1 MAERWCFAHH
11 EPSTQSVPFSRDIVG
26 LAISV
31 LSDPRSPPD
40 SRLTY
45 VAGLELIYPSDKP
58 NTVLGYRLPGSRI
71 MIDLQERP
79 LKGFEVMI
87 GEGGVRAILP
97 LFEKMNNWIG
107 KPVDRS
113 VDFRGPVRISTDNE
127 ILGLSV
133 DFDVMSPW
141 MLYSTSIGP
150 SIDAVVTIVTIV
162 PIDIDIDID
171 ITG

>member
-1 MAERWCFAHH
+1 M
-11 EPSTQSVPFSRDIVG
+11 G

-58 NTVLGYRLPGSRI
+58 NTVLGYRLPGNRI
-71 MIDLQERP
+71 MIDLQEKP

-107 KPVDRS
+107 NPVDGS
-113 VDFRGPVRISTDNE
+113 VDFRGPVWILTDNE

-133 DFDVMSPW
+133 DFDVSRANRQPVQI
-141 MLYSTSIGP
+141 LVNVIL
-150 SIDAVVTIVTIV
+150 IVMPPVLQTHR
-162 PIDIDIDID
+162 
-171 ITG
+171 TGNSN